1 MTTLVQRFRWILW
14 AMVSVRV
21 APFQQSLLPIR
32 AFATVAVALQSL
44 TYSAQNRHR
53 L

>member
-1 MTTLVQRFRWILW
+1 MILIP
-14 AMVSVRV
+14 V

-44 TYSAQNRHR
+44 TYSAQNGHR